1 MSAVVR
7 DETISARPHLI
18 ALAAIVVAGLLAAA
32 VLHDAVVLDLAFTL
46 LLYAVLGQ

>member
-32 VLHDAVVLDLAFTL
+32 VLHAEGVPFVVVVTI
-46 LLYAVLGQ
+46 VLP